1 PFFSCCSLAL
11 PPLPSFPTRRSS
23 DLTRFWT
30 ARDAS
35 APYAH
40 LNVRSPTRVRMAA
53 SPSPQPSPLGR
64 GSDLAHASRDL
75 ECFGSSSTGEWFPLS
90 PRERVGVGGR
100 CAFGGL
106 TPG

>member
-75 ECFGSSSTGEWFPLS
+75 ECFGSSSTGEDRKSTRLNSSHVSISYAVFCLKK
-90 PRERVGVGGR
+90 
-100 CAFGGL
+100 
-106 TPG
+106 